1 MAYALLGMVAVVT
14 ALGVL
19 TALLISVIQR
29 RRELGLLR
37 AVGANKWQVLR
48 TVLAE
53 AVLMGA
59 IGTFIGII
67 LGVPIQWY
75 VVQITLFE
83 EGGFAFPVVL
93 PWKEA
98 GVIAALALI
107 VATLAGL
114 VPAIHAGRLRIS
126 EAIAYE

>member
-1 MAYALLGMVAVVT
+1 
-14 ALGVL
+14 
-19 TALLISVIQR
+19 VIQR

-37 AVGANKWQVLR
+37 AVGASQWQVLR
-48 TVLAE
+48 SVLAE

-59 IGTFIGII
+59 IGTMIGVL
-67 LGVPIQWY
+67 LGLPIQWY
-75 VVQITLFE
+75 VVQIILFE

-93 PWKEA
+93 PWKES
-98 GVIAALALI
+98 GVIAGIAVI

-114 VPAIHAGRLRIS
+114 LPAVHAGRLRIA